1 MKLSFLPYISKQEFY
16 AWFYCIFTLFIFT
29 LKINSYWNCGN
40 YMSMIFEMNIICSK
54 LKLKVYK
61 NWDDSNL

>member
-1 MKLSFLPYISKQEFY
+1 MLGFIVFLHCSFLLWKLIL
-16 AWFYCIFTLFIFT
+16 IGT
-29 LKINSYWNCGN
+29 GN
-40 YMSMIFEMNIICSK
+40 YMSMMFEMNVICSK